1 MVKIPKQTPVKRRFF
16 KDSSS
21 VKTFISD
28 LVHRYENGQLKDNQ
42 FRCLISA
49 ANVLLRVHVHL
60 YYESKL
66 GDLPEQIETLRE
78 EIKTIKGKV

>member
-1 MVKIPKQTPVKRRFF
+1 MEKIPKQKPVSRKYF
-16 KDSSS
+16 KDTSS
-21 VKTFISD
+21 VKSFISD

-42 FRCLISA
+42 FRSLLSA

-66 GDLPEQIETLRE
+66 GDLPEQIATLRE
-78 EIKTIKGKV
+78 EIKTIKGKM